1 VTTDEATT
9 TARRH
14 HRTWLW
20 PVVAAVTLL
29 ATSTLPPFLA
39 GALAVQIQEDLGFG
53 DRGLG
58 LAVAAFF
65 ALAGLSGPLGG
76 RIVDRIGWRAGTV
89 LGAVGGAAVLLVIA
103 TVVPSLTVLLV
114 VLILGGL
121 VHGLTGPTSNLTL
134 ASELPTH
141 RHGLGFGVQ
150 RAAIPIVTM
159 LAGLSVPLIALTIG
173 WRWAFAG
180 AALIPLVSILAAV
193 GTRTGTQSLG
203 THVRRRQRSHAIP
216 MPREHRL
223 PLIALAIAG
232 GLGTISVG
240 ALGTFTVRTAVE
252 AGLSVGAAG
261 ALVAIGSLAGLVAR
275 VFGGWLADRV
285 GTNGFGPVAVMM
297 TIGAVGFVLM
307 ATSRP
312 ILVALGI
319 LIAYGAGWGWAGLY
333 ILGVVSRY
341 PNATGRATGIA
352 QVGTAGGA
360 AVGPL
365 AFGLIVSRIGF
376 GATWLLVA
384 GTTLLAATLLL
395 RAQRGHA
402 ARTAVPDLTVPS
414 PAGHPPT

>member
-240 ALGTFTVRTAVE
+240 AL
-252 AGLSVGAAG
+252 
-261 ALVAIGSLAGLVAR
+261 VAIGSLAGLVAR